1 MAEIQVATRT
11 VSAAPQRRGR
21 LLSAIPIALA
31 LFIIAVVVAFA
42 AFGEL
47 FAPRDPNA
55 QNLLVGDVPPNA
67 EFVLGTDQLG
77 RDVVS
82 RIVAGAR
89 TALVGP
95 MLVAVGGMTIGTIL
109 GMLGGYLGGRLDAL
123 IMRWVDLM
131 YSLPGLLIAI
141 VIIGVVG
148 GGYFMAVVVLIILF
162 SPADTRIVR
171 AEALR
176 QRPLPYI
183 EAARTLGVPTWRI
196 MFVHIFPNV
205 LPVVVSYV
213 FLDFAFALVSISGL
227 SFLGLGV
234 PPGTPD
240 WGRMLF
246 ENRTVLFTNPLA
258 AIAPGLM
265 IVAAAA
271 SMNIVG
277 DWLYERFASSGAGR

>member
-1 MAEIQVATRT
+1 MAEGQVAVPTLATEPR
-11 VSAAPQRRGR
+11 QRGR
-21 LLSAIPIALA
+21 LAGFIPVAIALV
-31 LFIIAVVVAFA
+31 IIGVVVVAA
-42 AFGEL
+42 ALGDL
-47 FAPRDPNA
+47 IAPRDPNA
-55 QNLLVGDVPPNA
+55 QNLLVGDVPPNGQ
-67 EFVLGTDQLG
+67 FPLGTDQLG
-77 RDVVS
+77 RDVLS
-82 RIVAGAR
+82 RIIAGAR

-95 MLVAVGGMTIGTIL
+95 MLIAVGGMTIGTIL
-109 GMLGGYLGGRLDAL
+109 GMLGGYLGGRLDAI

-141 VIIGVVG
+141 VIVGVVG
-148 GGYFMAVVVLIILF
+148 GGYFMAVIVLIVLF

-196 MFVHIFPNV
+196 MFVHVLPNV

-213 FLDFAFALVSISGL
+213 FLDFAFGLVSLSGL

-258 AIAPGLM
+258 AVAPGLM

-271 SMNIVG
+271 AMNIVG

>member
-1 MAEIQVATRT
+1 MAEAHVAPPTAR
-11 VSAAPQRRGR
+11 AAPWQRGR
-21 LLSAIPIALA
+21 WISAIPIALA
-31 LFIIAVVVAFA
+31 LLIIGAVVAFA
-42 AFGEL
+42 VLGEL
-47 FAPRDPNA
+47 IAPRNPNQ
-55 QNLLVGDVPPNA
+55 QNLLVGAVPPNE
-67 EFVLGTDQLG
+67 EFLLGTDQIG
-77 RDVVS
+77 RDILS
-82 RIVAGAR
+82 RVIAGAR

-95 MLVAVGGMTIGTIL
+95 MLVAVGGMTIGTLL
-109 GMLGGYLGGRLDAL
+109 GMLGGYMGGRLDSL

-131 YSLPGLLIAI
+131 YSLPALLIAI
-141 VIIGVVG
+141 VVIGVIG
-148 GGYFMAVVVLIILF
+148 GGYFMAVIVLIILF

-196 MFVHIFPNV
+196 MFIHVFPNV

-213 FLDFAFALVSISGL
+213 FLDFAFGLVSLSGL

-246 ENRTVLFTNPLA
+246 ENRTVLFVNPLA

-271 SMNIVG
+271 SMNILG

>member
-1 MAEIQVATRT
+1 
-11 VSAAPQRRGR
+11 
-21 LLSAIPIALA
+21 
-31 LFIIAVVVAFA
+31 
-42 AFGEL
+42 
-47 FAPRDPNA
+47 
-55 QNLLVGDVPPNA
+55 
-67 EFVLGTDQLG
+67 
-77 RDVVS
+77 
-82 RIVAGAR
+82 
-89 TALVGP
+89 
-95 MLVAVGGMTIGTIL
+95 MLIAVGGMTIGTIL
-109 GMLGGYLGGRLDAL
+109 GMLGGYLGGRLDAA

-141 VIIGVVG
+141 VVIGVIG
-148 GGYFMAVVVLIILF
+148 GGYAMAVIVLIILF

-196 MFVHIFPNV
+196 MFIHIFPNV

-213 FLDFAFALVSISGL
+213 FLDFAFGLVSLSGL

-271 SMNIVG
+271 SMNIIG

>member
-1 MAEIQVATRT
+1 MAEIQVATPTTRS
-11 VSAAPQRRGR
+11 VPRQGGR
-21 LLSAIPIALA
+21 WINTIPIALS
-31 LFIIAVVVAFA
+31 LLVISVVVAFA
-42 AFGEL
+42 VLGEL
-47 FAPRDPNA
+47 IAPRNPNQ
-55 QNLLVGDVPPNA
+55 QNLFIGAVAPND
-67 EFVLGTDQLG
+67 EFLLGTDQIG
-77 RDVVS
+77 RDILS
-82 RIVAGAR
+82 RIIAGAR

-95 MLVAVGGMTIGTIL
+95 MLVAVGGMTIGTML
-109 GMLGGYLGGRLDAL
+109 GMLGGYIGGRLDAL

-131 YSLPGLLIAI
+131 YSLPALLIAI
-141 VIIGVVG
+141 VVIGVIG
-148 GGYFMAVVVLIILF
+148 GGYVMAVLVLIILF

-183 EAARTLGVPTWRI
+183 EAALTLGVPTWRI
-196 MFVHIFPNV
+196 MFVHVFPNV

-213 FLDFAFALVSISGL
+213 FLDFAFGLVSLSGL

-246 ENRTVLFTNPLA
+246 ENRTVLFVNPLA

-271 SMNIVG
+271 SMNILG